1 MCIYVCIFHADIA
14 ADTSLPVVSSELLDG
29 TLLDRLVA
37 ILSLLAS
44 PSNTS
49 KLARKQVH
57 LALRS
62 ILECCSKN
70 DAFWTAFCCH
80 EALTDLLGDF
90 LLNDERIG
98 VREDTV
104 SLIQEKI
111 RLNKD
116 PDDNGPSFQVFFWP
130 LVSTL
135 IASTPA
141 RPDTCKELF
150 NLCIAMFDTLRAT
163 QPTIL
168 DLAGLLKGWISL
180 LLDYTTFEDITQ
192 PGANDVVAYGF
203 IQLVHH
209 LLCSETYPVDPSML
223 PRDNVARKLFW
234 KHLFPPFEKELGT
247 DAPTDGHHP
256 ILYPP
261 ARNKLVAIV
270 FALVGDD
277 RQQLMYL
284 LRDLDELVPFD
295 NDEDGMSTQVLTR

>member
-1 MCIYVCIFHADIA
+1 MGIFNADVA
-14 ADTSLPVVSSELLDG
+14 ADTELPDASFDLLDG

-49 KLARKQVH
+49 KLARKQIF

-62 ILECCSKN
+62 ILECCSKS

-80 EALTDLLGDF
+80 EALPDFLGDL
-90 LLNDERIG
+90 LLNDERLG

-104 SLIQEKI
+104 ALIEDKI
-111 RLNKD
+111 RLSRD
-116 PDDNGPSFQVFFWP
+116 SDDNGPSFQVFFWP

-150 NLCIAMFDTLRAT
+150 NLCLAMFDTLRVT

-203 IQLVHH
+203 IQLVHR
-209 LLCSETYPVDPSML
+209 LLCSESYPVDPSML

-234 KHLFPPFEKELGT
+234 KHLFPPFEKELGS
-247 DAPTDGHHP
+247 DAPPDGHRP

-261 ARNKLVAIV
+261 ARNKLVEIV

-277 RQQLMYL
+277 RQQLMHL

-295 NDEDGMSTQVLTR
+295 NDEDGMSTPVMGR